1 MNKEWVEQKNK
12 ENDEAYER
20 QLKYV
25 EEQLKTCGYFVT
37 EEDCQK
43 ALRNLKDGEFFKL
56 EFSLKFL
63 PIKLMKLNKSND
75 VINAAMQWFDSL
87 KLSCLES
94 ENNHRKYYKTGKYDR
109 YLDSEPMAF
118 DGDIIITD
126 PCYIMNDKNNLDF
139 SNSPSWWE
147 FVSKAT
153 TEERSNGK
161 GGTYTCYNM
170 PKPED
175 YPDCRVKTKEDYG
188 EDKFLYELEKT
199 HNPPIMFSPTLKS
212 EWDAYHKA
220 EEAWRNITRS
230 DWERCD
236 YGSEMEVL
244 GIHNYM
250 TRDTLY
256 GDWSCTTYDLN
267 TKEPIGEFCADAG
280 LVSVI
285 SLDEVLKYNPD
296 FDYHLNR
303 TWTTTLIKD
312 FKGTVQF
319 VVSEEEYIHSDDY
332 IMRDGTVVWKKG
344 DKDVEYNVEVVGHG
358 VNRITGEPIDFVGK
372 QTGL

>member
-1 MNKEWVEQKNK
+1 
-12 ENDEAYER
+12 
-20 QLKYV
+20 
-25 EEQLKTCGYFVT
+25 
-37 EEDCQK
+37 
-43 ALRNLKDGEFFKL
+43 
-56 EFSLKFL
+56 
-63 PIKLMKLNKSND
+63 MKLNKSND
-75 VINAAMQWFDSL
+75 VIDAATQWFNSL
-87 KLSCLES
+87 NLSYLMS

-109 YLDSEPMAF
+109 YLDSEPMEF

-126 PCYIMNDKNNLDF
+126 PCYIMNDKNDLDF
-139 SNSPSWWE
+139 KNSPSWWE
-147 FVSKAT
+147 FVSKVT

-170 PKPED
+170 PKAED

-188 EDKFLYELEKT
+188 EDKFLYELEKDC
-199 HNPPIMFSPTLKS
+199 NPPIMFSPTLKS

-230 DWERCD
+230 DWERCE

-267 TKEPIGEFCADAG
+267 TKKPIGEFCADAG

-285 SLDEVLKYNPD
+285 SLDEVLKYNPE

-303 TWTTTLIKD
+303 TWTTTWIKD

-319 VVSEEEYIHSDDY
+319 VVKEVIWHRDDDY
-332 IMRDGTVVWKKG
+332 IRTDGSYAWHKG
-344 DKDVEYNVEVVGHG
+344 DKAVDYEVEVVGHG
-358 VNRITGEPIDFVGK
+358 INKTTGEPIDFIGT